1 MYNTIQGEE
10 DMNYEAASALLEKY
24 GQHHLLHYYEKLSDS
39 QKETL
44 LQAIDKIDFSIFKT
58 LNVEEKKEL
67 GQVTPIDALP
77 LKEIK
82 KQSSK
87 YVQTGLAA
95 IREGRVGVVL
105 LAGGQ
110 GTRLGYDGPKGTFN
124 IGVNKPLYIFECQ
137 INNIKS
143 CCEGASALPH
153 LFIMTGPQNDEVT
166 KNFFEEH
173 DYFGYDKKLVHFFVQ
188 GVAPAISPDGKILLE
203 QRYKPVLTPD
213 GNGGWFKALN
223 KSYGKM
229 LSRWGI
235 EWLNLVGVDNVLQ
248 KVCDPVF
255 IGATISNGVNC
266 GAKAVKKVAP
276 DEKVGVICK
285 EDGVPTVIE
294 YYDMPQKLKVRRDV
308 KGELIYCYGVIL
320 NYLFN
325 VAKLK
330 ETLNKKLPYHLAEKK
345 IPCLKGGKKV
355 VPEAPNGY
363 KIEQLAVDLVKLMGS
378 CIAYEVEREKEF
390 APVKNA
396 TGVDSVDSAREL
408 LAKNG
413 VEL

>member
-1 MYNTIQGEE
+1 
-10 DMNYEAASALLEKY
+10 MNYEAASALLEKY
-24 GQHHLLHYYEKLSDS
+24 GQQHLLHYYDKLSDT
-39 QKETL
+39 QKEIL
-44 LQAIDKIDFSIFKT
+44 LESIEKIDFSVFKT
-58 LNVEEKKEL
+58 LNMGEEKSL

-82 KQSSK
+82 KQASR

-110 GTRLGYDGPKGTFN
+110 GTRLGFDGPKGTFN

-137 INNIKS
+137 INSIVNS
-143 CCEGASALPH
+143 CEGAGKLPH

-166 KNFFEEH
+166 RNFFEEH
-173 DYFGYDKKLVHFFVQ
+173 SYFGYDKALVHFFVQ
-188 GVAPAISPDGKILLE
+188 GVAPAISPDGKILLADKC
-203 QRYKPVLTPD
+203 RPVLNPD

-223 KSYGKM
+223 KAYGKQ
-229 LSRWGI
+229 LTKWGI

-255 IGATISNGVNC
+255 IGATISCGVNC
-266 GAKAVKKVAP
+266 GAKSVKKVAP

-285 EDGVPTVIE
+285 ESGVPTVIE

-325 VAKLK
+325 VEKLK
-330 ETLNKKLPYHLAEKK
+330 ETASKELPYHLAEKK
-345 IPCLKGGKKV
+345 IPCLKGGKKY
-355 VPEAPNGY
+355 VPETPNGF
-363 KIEQLAVDLVKLMGS
+363 KMEQLAVDLVKLMGS

-413 VEL
+413 VKL